1 MSMSKTNKNLVEDGN
16 GINPK
21 HFIYL
26 DRSRLFSYTAQFSDG
41 LPQLR
46 HLLESVN
53 KENINSGLEQYKE
66 EVRENSNEV
75 EGSFGAKSILGS
87 VAGTREEKKTQK
99 RSTKDVG
106 TTAKYEA
113 LQALSEVK
121 VEHDNLYLL
130 LEEDLIEAGLLGNLN
145 KELSQINNAALIKA
159 KGIARFFDWE
169 MLAKLYERPDDIL
182 NVTNEQVKLQGF
194 GATKNEHNEVKKK
207 LKSLAQL
214 LRTFSIGNITI
225 HIQTEGSTIATSLNP
240 EYLCMTLEQLRAG
253 YIMSGDVEVTIVGF
267 SPKRPNQG
275 IQFPGLAGSINMSD
289 IWQGFVGQ
297 VDLTIDPIAIYSD
310 IKV

>member
-1 MSMSKTNKNLVEDGN
+1 MNKINKDLLKSGN

-53 KENINSGLEQYKE
+53 KGNINTGIEQYKE
-66 EVRENSNEV
+66 EVREVSNEV
-75 EGSFGAKSILGS
+75 EGSVGAKSIVGS
-87 VAGTREEKKTQK
+87 VSGTKEEKKTRK
-99 RSTKDVG
+99 RSIKDAG

-130 LEEDLIEAGLLGNLN
+130 LEEDLIEANLLVNLDKYFSPIEN
-145 KELSQINNAALIKA
+145 VALIKA
-159 KGIARFFDWE
+159 QGVARFFDWE
-169 MLAKLYERPDDIL
+169 MLAKIYERPEDIL
-182 NVTNEQVKLQGF
+182 NIAPEQAQPQGF
-194 GATKNEHNEVKKK
+194 GSNKHENNEAKKK
-207 LKSLAQL
+207 FKSLSQL

-225 HIQTEGSTIATSLNP
+225 HIQTNNSTIATSLNP

-253 YIMSGDVEVTIVGF
+253 YIMPGDMEVTLVGF
-267 SPKRPNQG
+267 SPKRPNRN
-275 IQFPGLAGSINMSD
+275 IQFPGLAGLINMSE
-289 IWQGFVGQ
+289 IWEGLIGQ
-297 VDLTIDPIAIYSD
+297 VDLTIDPIAIYSE